1 MNKVL
6 TYIIT
11 STLFC
16 FFAVGCNTD
25 KNTASNS
32 VLNKELF
39 WEGDIVEVFKAS
51 KGGAWYPR
59 MIKLDN
65 GDLLCTVD
73 TNEDGGNTSVKVMRS
88 TDKGKTWGKPEI
100 AATSPDLNSGN
111 GQLLQLKNG
120 EIWLSYRATKNL
132 SYGRYTSLRVNKS
145 KDGGKTWEYHSLIIE
160 DESLGGVWEP
170 HLGYI
175 GDKIAVFYANDSLI
189 SAVKTR
195 SQQNIEFKIWQGD
208 KWSDKYIA
216 CDGVKANSRDGM
228 PVWDRLEDG
237 RYIMIF
243 EATDKLG
250 HPFIIRYKISED
262 GYNWD
267 TERHIL
273 YAPNLHGK
281 KAGAPYIMKLS
292 DGRLAAAFQT
302 DESTHEIG
310 DSVSTMK
317 IMVSKDKIGET
328 WGDPFIPFPV
338 PQGKGAVWNSLFEVD
353 KRLMAVTSSTY
364 PAAGVYLRNA
374 RLEPVTEINKNV
386 INNGD
391 FRTGNIQGWIISD
404 GESKWDVKLGGKLTG
419 IENNNYFMRVQN
431 KEDKDLYITQDIRGV
446 QKGTYKL
453 SAKMRADKPI
463 KGLQVILKQ
472 GSRSS
477 IKKFDISGEFKE
489 ILIPDIEFMEGMT
502 ELNIILP
509 KGEGITLD
517 LDDAQMLRVK

>member
-1 MNKVL
+1 M
-6 TYIIT
+6 T
-11 STLFC
+11 STLLC
-16 FFAVGCNTD
+16 FFAVGCSGE
-25 KNTASNS
+25 KSTASNAA
-32 VLNKELF
+32 LDKELF
-39 WEGDIVEVFKAS
+39 WEEDIVEVFKAS

-59 MIKLDN
+59 MIQLDN

-73 TNEDGGNTSVKVMRS
+73 TNEDGGSTSVKVMRS
-88 TDKGKTWGKPEI
+88 IDKGKTWGKAET
-100 AATSPDLNSGN
+100 AASFTDLNCGN

-120 EIWLSYRATKNL
+120 EIWLSYRATKDL
-132 SYGRYTSLRVNKS
+132 SYGRYTSLRVNNS

-216 CDGVKANSRDGM
+216 CDGVKVNSRDGM
-228 PVWDRLEDG
+228 PVWDKLEDG

-267 TERHIL
+267 TERHTL
-273 YAPNLHGK
+273 YVPKLNGK
-281 KAGAPYIMKLS
+281 KAGAPYIIKLS

-317 IMVSKDKIGET
+317 IMVSRDKTGDNWGE
-328 WGDPFIPFPV
+328 PFIPFPV
-338 PQGKGAVWNSLFEVD
+338 PQGKGAVWNSLLEVD
-353 KRLMAVTSSTY
+353 KRLMAITSSTY
-364 PAAGVYLRNA
+364 PTAGVYLRNA
-374 RLEPVTEINKNV
+374 RLEPTTEINKNI

-404 GESKWDVKLGGKLTG
+404 GESKWDVKLGGKLVG
-419 IENNNYFMRVQN
+419 IENNNYFMHIEN
-431 KEDKDLYITQDIRGV
+431 KEAKDLYITQGIRGV
-446 QKGTYKL
+446 QKGAYKL

-463 KGLQVILKQ
+463 KGLQVTLKQ
-472 GSRSS
+472 GSRNTT
-477 IKKFDISGEFKE
+477 KKFDISNDFKE
-489 ILIPDIEFMEGMT
+489 ILMPDIKLSEGMV
-502 ELNIILP
+502 ELNITLP
-509 KGEGITLD
+509 KGESITLD
-517 LDDAQMLRVK
+517 VDDAVMIRVK